1 MSKKQGKK
9 GKTLEELL
17 EEALVP
23 EEEQPYP
30 VPENWVWVR
39 LKSLNDN
46 KLSQKSIEPSKYAD
60 EIFELYSV
68 PSFVQEYP
76 EIIKG
81 EEIKSNKQVVNKNDV
96 LLCKINP
103 RINRVWIVNNHTE
116 YRTIAST
123 EWIVV
128 SPIKNV
134 YPAFLMN
141 AMRSNYF
148 RTLLISNSSG
158 VGGSLT
164 RAKSKDVIEYPI
176 PLPPLPEQKRI
187 VQRVESLLDKI
198 NEAKQLIEEAK
209 ETFANRRA
217 SILAKAF
224 RGELTKK
231 WREEN
236 PDVEPADILLE
247 RIREEREKIGTNKKG
262 KKRDKELPPI
272 DPPYELPEGW
282 KWVRLGDIATITM
295 GQSPKGDTYNEE
307 GIGIPLINGP
317 VEFGPDAFSTCRMIK
332 WTTSPTKMCEK
343 NDLLLCVRGSTGR
356 MNIAGFKA
364 CIGRGVASI
373 RVPYIQQYVNYKI
386 HSLQDYIFNL
396 GSGSTLSNITSE
408 NIRNIPVELPPFK
421 EALKIVDLLDNL
433 ISLEKYSIEMLEEK
447 REKLEKIAQAV
458 LTKAFRGELGTNNP
472 GEESA
477 IELLK
482 ETLLKQIKP
491 TTKNQEKN
499 VQQELEFN

>member
-1 MSKKQGKK
+1 M
-9 GKTLEELL
+9 
-17 EEALVP
+17 VP

-247 RIREEREKIGTNKKG
+247 RIREEREKLGTNKKG
-262 KKRDKELPPI
+262 KKRDKELPLI
-272 DPPYELPEGW
+272 DPPYELPENW
-282 KWVRLGDIATITM
+282 VWVRLDKVVSFIGGGTPSKNEQRFWNGNIPWATVKDIKNIYLSKTFDSITKDGLDNSTSSVANPGEVLLVTRMSPGKSTIT
-295 GQSPKGDTYNEE
+295 QIQTA
-307 GIGIPLINGP
+307 IN
-317 VEFGPDAFSTCRMIK
+317 
-332 WTTSPTKMCEK
+332 
-343 NDLLLCVRGSTGR
+343 
-356 MNIAGFKA
+356 
-364 CIGRGVASI
+364 
-373 RVPYIQQYVNYKI
+373 
-386 HSLQDYIFNL
+386 QD
-396 GSGSTLSNITSE
+396 
-408 NIRNIPVELPPFK
+408 
-421 EALKIVDLLDNL
+421 LKIVRPKIEILPFFLWMYFTLNMSLIESLSTGSTVKGIQVAKLNKLPFPLPPLPEQKEIVRRVESLLDKKHEAKQL
-433 ISLEKYSIEMLEEK
+433 IGLEEK
-447 REKLEKIAQAV
+447 LNQLKQSIL
-458 LTKAFRGELGTNNP
+458 LKAFRGELGTNNP